1 MSVDIRPVTAQEFP
15 SLVPTL
21 VNLLIETV
29 AGGAALGFLPPVE
42 PVDARHYWLSL
53 TPELWAQSRILV
65 GAFCDGRII
74 GSGQLVLPSL
84 PNARHR
90 AELQKLFLSRT
101 FRGRELGRRLMGA
114 LHDAARH
121 HGRWLVLLHARRPVA
136 DRFYKPLGYQ
146 EVGVVPGYSLGT
158 TGEDIDS
165 VALYLD
171 LRAAAA
177 FRSSPRRTPAER
189 SDSERSSRM

>member
-1 MSVDIRPVTAQEFP
+1 MSVEIRRVTAQEFP

-21 VNLLIETV
+21 VDLLIETV

-42 PVDARHYWLSL
+42 PADARHYWLSL
-53 TPELWAQSRILV
+53 TPELRAESRLLI

-90 AELQKLFLSRT
+90 VELQKLFLSRT
-101 FRGRELGRRLMGA
+101 FRGHEVGQRLMVA
-114 LHDAARH
+114 LHEAARR

-158 TGEDIDS
+158 SGEDIDS
-165 VALYLD
+165 VALFLD
-171 LRAAAA
+171 LRATEAS
-177 FRSSPRRTPAER
+177 RSWLHRTPAAR
-189 SDSERSSRM
+189 SDSGRSSRT

>member
-1 MSVDIRPVTAQEFP
+1 MSVEIRPVTPQESP
-15 SLVPTL
+15 NLVPTL

-42 PVDARHYWLSL
+42 PADARHYWLSL
-53 TPELWAQSRILV
+53 TPDLWAESRLLI

-90 AELQKLFLSRT
+90 VELQKLFLSRA
-101 FRGRELGRRLMGA
+101 FRGHEVGQRLMVA
-114 LHDAARH
+114 LHDAARR

-136 DRFYKPLGYQ
+136 DRFYRPLGYQ

-158 TGEDIDS
+158 SGEDIDS

-171 LRAAAA
+171 LRATEAS
-177 FRSSPRRTPAER
+177 RSSLRRTPAAQ
-189 SDSERSSRM
+189 SDSGRSSRT

>member
-1 MSVDIRPVTAQEFP
+1 MSVEIRPVTAQEFP

-21 VNLLIETV
+21 VQLLIETV

-42 PVDARHYWLSL
+42 PADARHYWLSL
-53 TPELWAQSRILV
+53 TPELWAGSRLLV

-90 AELQKLFLSRT
+90 AELQKLFLSRA
-101 FRGRELGRRLMGA
+101 FRGRDIGQRLLVA
-114 LHDAARH
+114 LHDAARR
-121 HGRWLVLLHARRPVA
+121 HGRWLVILHARRPVA

-158 TGEDIDS
+158 SGEDIDS

-171 LRAAAA
+171 LRATEAS
-177 FRSSPRRTPAER
+177 RSLPRRTPAAR
-189 SDSERSSRM
+189 SESERSSQT